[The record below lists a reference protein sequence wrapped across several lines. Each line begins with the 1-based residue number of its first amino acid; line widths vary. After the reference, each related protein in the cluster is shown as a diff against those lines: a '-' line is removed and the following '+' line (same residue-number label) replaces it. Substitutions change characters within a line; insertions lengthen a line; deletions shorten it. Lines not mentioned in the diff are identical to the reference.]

1 MASLRLT
8 GESWELWNELSSSAL
23 HGFRRIFGVYL
34 PYYLAAPRS
43 FFFIILF
50 FCNSFVIVDWFAL
63 LISELLH

>member
-8 GESWELWNELSSSAL
+8 GERWELWSELSSSGL

-34 PYYLAAPRS
+34 PCYLTVPRS

-50 FCNSFVIVDWFAL
+50 FCNSFVIVNWFAL
-63 LISELLH
+63 LISESLH